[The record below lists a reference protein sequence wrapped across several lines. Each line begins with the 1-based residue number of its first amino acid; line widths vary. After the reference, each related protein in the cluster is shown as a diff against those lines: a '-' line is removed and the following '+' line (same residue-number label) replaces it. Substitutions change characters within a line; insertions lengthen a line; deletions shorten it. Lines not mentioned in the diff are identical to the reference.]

1 MASAVLISTTSR
13 YKLLGENGSMF
24 LQRRGI
30 CCIRA
35 SSGSGPL
42 HHSRWRSILLQ
53 LFSHEAHIRIDV
65 MKEMLVARAEI
76 VKPILARRRLRK
88 AMLGTLAVAG
98 KTHIALT
105 AISGQR
111 KFLCIAKA
119 RLLRRTHQARQML
132 LHDIS
137 QLIVGIN
144 EMVAR
149 VHIAIVL
156 DCQRASALGRKDAER
171 LRHPVP

>member
-42 HHSRWRSILLQ
+42 HHSRRRSILLQ

-65 MKEMLVARAEI
+65 MKEMLVAGAEI
-76 VKPILARRRLRK
+76 IQPIFARCRLRET
-88 AMLGTLAVAG
+88 MLGTLAVTSKA
-98 KTHIALT
+98 HIAFA
-105 AISGQR
+105 AIGGQP
-111 KFLCIAKA
+111 KFFCIAKT
-119 RLLRRTHQARQML
+119 RLLR
-132 LHDIS
+132 
-137 QLIVGIN
+137 
-144 EMVAR
+144 
-149 VHIAIVL
+149 
-156 DCQRASALGRKDAER
+156 
-171 LRHPVP
+171 